1 MAAAARNVYKLFV
14 GNVPWTVANTELRQY
29 FSEFGHVSNASVV
42 FDRNTG
48 LSRGYGFVTFSNQ
61 NGLDAATSRQ
71 KHFLEGNT
79 LFLQPATNN

>member
-1 MAAAARNVYKLFV
+1 MASAARNLHKIFV
-14 GNVPWTVANTELRQY
+14 GNVPWTVAHNELKQY
-29 FSEFGHVSNASVV
+29 FSEFGHVSNVSVV

-48 LSRGYGFVTFSNQ
+48 MSRGYGFVTFSHQ

-79 LFLQPATNN
+79 LFLQPASNN